1 MNCRVGCDNR
11 DTSVNNLFY
20 IRCGSRIVVNL
31 YDNQIV
37 LFGYAVLKKAVYLV
51 VVSLTTE
58 VLKGDVIILF
68 RSRLHLTGQPCSE
81 GISTCTCDESYTIV
95 IAAFSV
101 AAFSISAA
109 ATSGQG
115 EYHSQNEH

>member
-20 IRCGSRIVVNL
+20 LRSGSRVVVNL

-37 LFGYAVLKKAVYLV
+37 LFGYAVLQKAVNLV

-58 VLKGDVIILF
+58 VLKGDVVILF
-68 RSRLHLTGQPCSE
+68 LPLPASPVSHAAKVSALARAMKR
-81 GISTCTCDESYTIV
+81 YTIAV
-95 IAAFSV
+95 AAFSV
-101 AAFSISAA
+101 AAFGISAGA
-109 ATSGQG
+109 AAGGQG
-115 EYHSQNEH
+115 EPP